1 MRDCRKNAVEKEEF
15 GAKKNLPGRGT
26 ETFVKLGK
34 TTKANFRVVVIG
46 IFGFTTYCHGH
57 GMSNRLV
64 GKNARREGKN
74 SSRLGWLSE
83 VTSLVNGDN

>member
-15 GAKKNLPGRGT
+15 GAKKNLPGRET

-46 IFGFTTYCHGH
+46 IFGYPLPGF
-57 GMSNRLV
+57 SWNVKQV
-64 GKNARREGKN
+64 G
-74 SSRLGWLSE
+74 W
-83 VTSLVNGDN
+83 